1 MIMKTYLIVLAT
13 LAFGRAAVGQ
23 KVALVSL
30 EDRRSIGTSYFGNRC
45 ELELK
50 TTGDEVRKYKYVKIK
65 SLSRAVDS
73 EGVDLLTDKKE
84 KADYAE
90 IGDEKLKIELK
101 NPMRKATAIKEISG
115 TLDLYNPTEA
125 NGAIVKVTNFQAKP
139 NLNLLPKKAPLSIA
153 FFTKESVEKLAKQEK
168 AEREA
173 KMKQLDPATRE
184 LAAGLMALVD
194 GFGAGMAG
202 ENELSFY
209 VDGDF
214 SKLVDIKVEDETG
227 KEIRRS
233 GRFISGDRMHSYSFD
248 EKPTPKWK
256 LKILIETPASV
267 KSVPFSLK
275 EVELP

>member
-1 MIMKTYLIVLAT
+1 MKTCLFALTTLLYSYTLLA
-13 LAFGRAAVGQ
+13 Q
-23 KVALVSL
+23 KVTLVSL
-30 EDRRSIGTSYFGNRC
+30 EDRRSLGTSYFGNRC

-50 TTGDEVRKYKYVKIK
+50 TTGDEVKKYKYVKIK
-65 SLSRAVDS
+65 GLTRAVDN
-73 EGVDLLTDKKE
+73 EGTDLLNDKAD

-101 NPMRKATAIKEISG
+101 NPMRKATSIKEIAG

-125 NGAIVKVTNFQAKP
+125 NGAIVKMANFQARP
-139 NLNLLPKKAPLSIA
+139 NVNMLPQKAPLSIV

-184 LAAGLMALVD
+184 IAAGLMALVE
-194 GFGAGMAG
+194 GFGSGMAG

-209 VDGDF
+209 VNGDTG
-214 SKLVDIKVEDETG
+214 KLVDIKVEDETG
-227 KEIRRS
+227 KEVRRS
-233 GRFISGDRMHSYSFD
+233 GRYISGDHLHTYSYD
-248 EKPTPKWK
+248 EKPNPKWK
-256 LKILIETPASV
+256 IKILIETPASV

-275 EVELP
+275 DVELP